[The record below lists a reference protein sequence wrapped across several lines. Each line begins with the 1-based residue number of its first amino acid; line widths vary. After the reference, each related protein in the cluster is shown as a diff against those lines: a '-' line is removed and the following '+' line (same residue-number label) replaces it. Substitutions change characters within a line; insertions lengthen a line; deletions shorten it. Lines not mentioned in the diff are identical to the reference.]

1 MFSVEINQIN
11 IMCTIK
17 LIRNALFPIFMSLI
31 LCSCFFDS
39 KPAGY
44 CVKNCTKD
52 TLLIDLTESDTLSND
67 MYWNLHCRDT
77 IDLISMDTTSVNVHG
92 KKNVIFNYYCVAP
105 GTKSRGFWP
114 MNSDTFYIYAIKW
127 SIVRT
132 YTLENIRKKKLY
144 DRRCVTKKDFKKR
157 LFEYR

>member
-1 MFSVEINQIN
+1 MSVKRLNGR
-11 IMCTIK
+11 MLLLC
-17 LIRNALFPIFMSLI
+17 LLFVIFV
-31 LCSCFFDS
+31 SCVIDI

-92 KKNVIFNYYCVAP
+92 KKNVIFNYYCVEHQVQ
-105 GTKSRGFWP
+105 S
-114 MNSDTFYIYAIKW
+114 
-127 SIVRT
+127 
-132 YTLENIRKKKLY
+132 LE
-144 DRRCVTKKDFKKR
+144 VSGQ
-157 LFEYR
+157 

>member
-1 MFSVEINQIN
+1 MKTNGFRVI
-11 IMCTIK
+11 
-17 LIRNALFPIFMSLI
+17 LLLVLFPTFFLS
-31 LCSCFFDS
+31 SCVMDS
-39 KPAGY
+39 KPLGY
-44 CVKNCTKD
+44 SVKNCTKD

-114 MNSDTFYIYAIKW
+114 MNSDTFYIYTIKW

-144 DRRCVTKKDFKKR
+144 ARRRVTKKDLQKR
-157 LFEYR
+157 LFEYRSRESIIVA

>member
-1 MFSVEINQIN
+1 MD
-11 IMCTIK
+11 T
-17 LIRNALFPIFMSLI
+17 
-31 LCSCFFDS
+31 
-39 KPAGY
+39 KPLGY
-44 CVKNCTKD
+44 SVKNCTKD

-105 GTKSRGFWP
+105 GTESRGFWP
-114 MNSDTFYIYAIKW
+114 MNSDTVYIYTIKW

-144 DRRCVTKKDFKKR
+144 DRRCVTKKDF
-157 LFEYR
+157 

>member
-1 MFSVEINQIN
+1 MSVKRLNGR
-11 IMCTIK
+11 MLLLC
-17 LIRNALFPIFMSLI
+17 LLFVIFV
-31 LCSCFFDS
+31 SCVIDI

-92 KKNVIFNYYCVAP
+92 KKNVIFNCYCVAP

-114 MNSDTFYIYAIKW
+114 MNSDTFYIYTIKW